1 MAKLGEV
8 ATYINGYAFKPE
20 DWSDKGRPIIR
31 IQNLTGSSANIN
43 RYDGEIASKYEVND
57 GDVLISW
64 SASLG
69 VYVWHGEQ
77 AVLNQHIFK
86 VAFDKEDVSKKFF
99 VYQVESILEKAANE
113 AHGATM
119 KHLTKKVFDNLPF
132 YLPSRE
138 EQERIAS
145 KLEKV
150 SQLIDSRKK
159 QIEKLDELVKSR
171 FVDNSLYHKSIHCI
185 INLSTF
191 QSISR
196 N

>member
-31 IQNLTGSSANIN
+31 IQNLTGSSDTIN
-43 RYDGEIASKYEVND
+43 RYDGEIASKYEIND

-99 VYQVESILEKAANE
+99 VYQVESVLEKAANE

-138 EQERIAS
+138 EQEKIAS
-145 KLEKV
+145 KLEQV
-150 SQLIDSRKK
+150 SKLIECRKLQL
-159 QIEKLDELVKSR
+159 EKLDELVKSKFMGCNR
-171 FVDNSLYHKSIHCI
+171 YRI
-185 INLSTF
+185 IKQPL
-191 QSISR
+191 
-196 N
+196 